1 MNEPT
6 LRFISEHAD
15 ADVRQ
20 LALRGCKEPEVD
32 LPLALQQI
40 QGRQTARQ
48 KIPSWAAIDG
58 IVYPVHLSM
67 EQCSSEA
74 TARYKALVA
83 GRLLQT
89 KVAHGLDKCPGDT
102 LLIDLTGGLGVDCAF
117 MSEAFDK
124 TLYVEQDRDLC
135 AVAAANFRTLGK
147 DVTTVCGDGT
157 DYLHQTTHATLLYID
172 PARRDTHGGRTYD
185 IADCTPNVLALRDE
199 LLRKADIVMLKLSP
213 MLDWRKAVNDLGKKH
228 VSEVHIVSVQN
239 ECKELL
245 IVMQEECD
253 ETAVFCVNDQ
263 QVFRPDT
270 VQGDVPSHIEIKEGS
285 FLYEPNSS
293 VMKSGCFK
301 EVAIRYG
308 VSPLAPNSHLFIS
321 STPTEDFPGRRF
333 QISAISSMNKSE
345 IKAKIAHLHQAN
357 LTVRNFPLSVAEL
370 RKRLKISE
378 GGSNYIFATTLADG
392 RHVLLICLKAD

>member
-6 LRFISEHAD
+6 QRYIREHAD

-20 LALRGCKEPEVD
+20 LALRGCKEPGVD

-48 KIPSWAAIDG
+48 KMPSWAAVDG

-74 TARYKALVA
+74 TARYKTLVVR
-83 GRLLQT
+83 RLLQT
-89 KVAHGLDKCPGDT
+89 RVAHDPDKHPDES

-117 MSEAFDK
+117 MSEAFGK
-124 TLYVEQDRDLC
+124 AVYVEQDSDLC
-135 AVAAANFRTLGK
+135 AIAAANFRTLGK

-157 DYLHQTTHATLLYID
+157 DYLHQTANATLLYID
-172 PARRDTHGGRTYD
+172 PARRDTHGSRTYG
-185 IADCTPNVLALRDE
+185 IADCTPDVLVLRDE
-199 LLRKADIVMLKLSP
+199 LLQKADIVMLKLSP
-213 MLDWRKAVNDLGKKH
+213 MLDWRKAVNDLGKEH

-245 IVMQEECD
+245 IVMQKKCD
-253 ETAVFCVNDQ
+253 ETAVFCINDQ
-263 QVFRPDT
+263 QIFRPDT
-270 VQGDVPSHIEIKEGS
+270 VQGDVPAHIEAKEGC
-285 FLYEPNSS
+285 FLYEPNAS

-301 EVAIRYG
+301 EVSVNYG

-321 STPTEDFPGRRF
+321 NTRKADFPGRQF
-333 QISAISSMNKSE
+333 QISAISSMNKSD
-345 IKAKIAHLHQAN
+345 IKEKMAHLHQAN

-392 RHVLLICLKAD
+392 RHVLLICQKAD